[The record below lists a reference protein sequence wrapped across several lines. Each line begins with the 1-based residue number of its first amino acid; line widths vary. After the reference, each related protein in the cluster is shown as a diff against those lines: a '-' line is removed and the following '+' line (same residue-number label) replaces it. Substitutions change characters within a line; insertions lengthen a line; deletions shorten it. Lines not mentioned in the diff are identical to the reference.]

1 MLPGDTESISV
12 QVRVGHVEALDVWF
26 QAEISEDSSALS
38 EMLDLRVT
46 DSVSGTVIWQGAL
59 GDLNA
64 SSPVYVSVPASETGS
79 TVLSWRIEAALP
91 THAGNEYQSVR
102 CVADLHWYVQGD
114 DQSKLTPLL
123 PAGDGLPPAFL
134 ALVLIAAVAVLAVAA
149 GVFRRKHGMFAA
161 SATLAAPTGAHE
173 DFVLPSADF
182 RKLGD
187 GSRLRRK
194 GMAVCA
200 LTAVGL
206 LVAVVV
212 AWALIWAHAHLPENT
227 FETGSVSLELN
238 GGRPVFPE
246 GSVRLEPG
254 CTAVEEFTVSNTG
267 TAEAY
272 YRVYLSGLRGGLA
285 SSLEVTV
292 SRGSSVLYRGSAVG
306 LEHSNACPSDKTLAP
321 GQTDVLAIEVSMA
334 KGSGN
339 NYQGEDVS
347 FDLCVQAT
355 QTENNGGREFS

>member
-12 QVRVGHVEALDVWF
+12 QVRVGHVAALDVWF
-26 QAEISEDSSALS
+26 KAEISEDSSALS
-38 EMLDLRVT
+38 EMLDLRVI
-46 DSVSGTVIWQGAL
+46 DSASGTVIWQGAL

-64 SSPVYVSVPASETGS
+64 SSPVCVSVPASETGS

-91 THAGNEYQSVR
+91 THVGNEYQSAR
-102 CVADLHWYVQGD
+102 CVADLHWCVQGD

-123 PAGDGLPPAFL
+123 PAGDGLPPTFL
-134 ALVLIAAVAVLAVAA
+134 ALALIAAVAVLAVAA
-149 GVFRRKHGMFAA
+149 GVFRRKYGMFAA

-173 DFVLPSADF
+173 DFALPSSDF
-182 RKLGD
+182 GKPGD
-187 GSRLRRK
+187 GSWLRRK

-200 LTAVGL
+200 LAVVGL
-206 LVAVVV
+206 LVAAVV
-212 AWALIWAHAHLPENT
+212 AWALIWAHAHLPENA

-246 GSVRLEPG
+246 GSARLEPG

-292 SRGSSVLYRGSAVG
+292 SRGSSVLYRGSAAG
-306 LEHSNACPSDKTLAP
+306 LEHSDACPSDKTLAP